1 VVLIAAAAVVAGVLL
16 DRQIGPA
23 AASRTSADAPVQYV
37 GTIRDIMHAIVE
49 PAADAIFD
57 SVEINVTSEGVSEKQ
72 PKTDAEWE
80 AVEHGAI
87 ALAEAVVLIKMA
99 GRPVARP
106 DEMHIDP
113 EGPELPP
120 SQVAAHIARSQD
132 EWNKY
137 ADGMQ
142 RAAIQTMNFARARDV
157 KGLYEVG
164 TTIDD
169 ACEAC
174 HLVYW
179 YPDDLKNRQ

>member
-1 VVLIAAAAVVAGVLL
+1 VGLIAAAAVVAGVAI
-16 DRQIGPA
+16 DRQIRPA
-23 AASRTSADAPVQYV
+23 AASRAAADSPVQYV
-37 GTIRDIMHAIVE
+37 GTIREIMHAIVE
-49 PAADAIFD
+49 PASDAIFD
-57 SVEINVTSEGVSEKQ
+57 SVEINVTLEGISEKQ
-72 PKTDAEWE
+72 PRTDAEWE

-87 ALAEAVVLIKMA
+87 ALAEAVVLMKMP

-106 DEMHIDP
+106 DEMNIDP

-120 SQVAAHIARSQD
+120 SQVAAHIARLPD

-137 ADGMQ
+137 SDGLQ
-142 RAAIQTMNFARARDV
+142 RAAIQTINFARARDV

-174 HLVYW
+174 HLVFW
-179 YPDDLKNRQ
+179 YPDDAKYRQ